1 VTVAVEIVG
10 WLGAACLLLA
20 YGLLSTGRLRAGL
33 AYQSMNLAGSIALA
47 LNGIVHRALP
57 SVAVNVIWLFIG
69 AVALKGLLASR
80 PRLRWRGEFQSQVGV
95 RAMDA
100 IDVKSFDKP
109 DETRPFKGKG
119 MADVVNV
126 GGRPVARGHFEPGW
140 KWSVNLKPI
149 AGTEL
154 CEIAHFGYVEQ
165 GRMRI
170 HMKDGTEQD
179 LAAGEVAMIP
189 PGHDAEVMGDET
201 CVFVDFG
208 DIAIY
213 AKPKPM

>member
-1 VTVAVEIVG
+1 MNVAVEVIG
-10 WLGAACLLLA
+10 WLGAACLLIA
-20 YGLLSTGRLRAGL
+20 YGLLSSGRLRAGL
-33 AYQSMNLAGSIALA
+33 AYQSMNLAGAIALA
-47 LNGIVHRALP
+47 LNGVVHRALP
-57 SVAVNVIWLFIG
+57 SVAVNVIWLVIG
-69 AVALKGLLASR
+69 VVAIKGLIAARPGLGLKGDVH
-80 PRLRWRGEFQSQVGV
+80 SQVGV
-95 RAMDA
+95 LVMDA
-100 IDVKSFDKP
+100 VEVKSFDKP

-119 MADVVNV
+119 MADVINV

-149 AGTEL
+149 AGTDL
-154 CEIAHFGYVEQ
+154 CEVAHFGYVEQ

-170 HMKDGTEQD
+170 HMKDGSEQD

-189 PGHDAEVMGDET
+189 PGHDAEVVGEDT

-213 AKPKPM
+213 AKPRPM